1 MNLFSIF
8 NIFRVQE
15 DISPDELDAGAY
27 EELSKQ
33 APDETTDN
41 SVLGVPLINDDFWE
55 LLVRFGFSMLVLFI
69 IIRLIYYPSTKRKD
83 YLFTYLLIS
92 VITFFICYTLQSNK
106 IKLGLALGLFA
117 VFGIIKYRTDAIPIK
132 EMTYLF
138 IVIGLSVIN
147 ALSNNKVTV
156 AELLFTNTAVI
167 AIVYGLER
175 VWLLQHETSK
185 IILYEKIDLIKPEK
199 RHLLHKDLEDRT
211 GIKINRISI
220 GKIDF
225 LRDTAQVIIHY
236 YENNQNI
243 SDYSKT
249 STDDDD

>member
-1 MNLFSIF
+1 MNPFSLF

-15 DISPDELDAGAY
+15 DITAEELEAGAY
-27 EELSKQ
+27 EELGKE
-33 APDETTDN
+33 APESSDSN
-41 SVLGVPLINDDFWE
+41 VLGIPLISSDFWE
-55 LLVRFGFSMLVLFI
+55 LVLRFSFSMLVLFI

-106 IKLGLALGLFA
+106 IKLGMALGLFA

-138 IVIGLSVIN
+138 IVIGLSVVN
-147 ALSNNKVTV
+147 ALSNDKVTI
-156 AELLFTNTAVI
+156 AEILFVNFAVI
-167 AIVYGLER
+167 AIVFGLER

-185 IILYEKIDLIKPEK
+185 IILYEKIDLIKPENRK
-199 RHLLHKDLEDRT
+199 LLQEDLEKRT
-211 GIKINRISI
+211 GIKINRVSI

-236 YENNQNI
+236 YENENNG
-243 SDYSKT
+243 SNFSET

>member
-1 MNLFSIF
+1 MNPFSLFNVF
-8 NIFRVQE
+8 QVQE
-15 DISPDELDAGAY
+15 DLSTEDLDATGFEDLAK
-27 EELSKQ
+27 E
-33 APDETTDN
+33 APTETDN
-41 SVLGVPLINDDFWE
+41 SVMGVPFINEDFWQ
-55 LLVRFGFSMLVLFI
+55 LIIRFGFSMLVLFI
-69 IIRLIYYPSTKRKD
+69 IIRLLYYPSTKRKD

-147 ALSNNKVTV
+147 ALSNDKVTI
-156 AELLFTNTAVI
+156 AEILFTNLAVI
-167 AIVYGLER
+167 VIIYALEK
-175 VWLLQHETSK
+175 VWLLKHETSK
-185 IILYEKIDLIKPEK
+185 IILYEKIELIKPEN
-199 RHLLHKDLEDRT
+199 RQLLQKDLEERT

-236 YENNQNI
+236 YENSSNGSN
-243 SDYSKT
+243 YAET

>member
-1 MNLFSIF
+1 MNPFSLFNVF
-8 NIFRVQE
+8 QVQE
-15 DISPDELDAGAY
+15 DLSTEDLDATGF
-27 EELSKQ
+27 EELSKE
-33 APDETTDN
+33 APSETDN
-41 SVLGVPLINDDFWE
+41 SVMGVPFINEDFWE
-55 LLVRFGFSMLVLFI
+55 LIIRFGFSMLVLFI
-69 IIRLIYYPSTKRKD
+69 IIRMLYYPSTKRKD

-147 ALSNNKVTV
+147 ALSNDKVTM
-156 AELLFTNTAVI
+156 AEILFTNLAVI
-167 AIVYGLER
+167 VIIYALEK
-175 VWLLQHETSK
+175 VWLLKHETSK
-185 IILYEKIDLIKPEK
+185 VILYEKIELIKPQN
-199 RHLLHKDLEDRT
+199 RHLLQKDLEERT

-236 YENNQNI
+236 YENSSNGSN
-243 SDYSKT
+243 YAET